1 MLDTH
6 KDRMDFRS
14 LDRAVESGSFDP
26 KLTPPRLPV
35 YSLAK
40 KPDPLGMTTPPV
52 GPQGAVPFQWEQAPG
67 KPKSEAK
74 PEPPRRNRSSSAA
87 ANTRLGLPP
96 KMAASAAAAKEKRFS
111 KTTPA
116 SHAFSPSSMRDA
128 LRQRSASL
136 SSLSSLVKGRNF
148 SSSLAKGRHSSAKD
162 VDDGSFLKGRSIAK
176 ERKEWREDKG
186 EDMTISPCYSA
197 SSSQS
202 SSSLTFSSC
211 TGGEESEEERE
222 KEETKEVAVKVR
234 ITRYERE
241 RTLTCHTATDFW
253 TKISGRLQAA
263 VPWRRDIK
271 M

>member
-1 MLDTH
+1 MIGTH
-6 KDRMDFRS
+6 KDRMDFQS

-26 KLTPPRLPV
+26 RLTPPRLPV

-67 KPKSEAK
+67 KPKSEVK
-74 PEPPRRNRSSSAA
+74 HELPRRNRSSPAT
-87 ANTRLGLPP
+87 ANARLGLPP
-96 KMAASAAAAKEKRFS
+96 KMAAAPAAAVKEKRLP
-111 KTTPA
+111 KAQA
-116 SHAFSPSSMRDA
+116 SHAFSPSSVRDA

-136 SSLSSLVKGRNF
+136 TSLSSLVKGRI
-148 SSSLAKGRHSSAKD
+148 SSSKGARHSFAKD
-162 VDDGSFLKGRSIAK
+162 DSFLKGNSFAK
-176 ERKEWREDKG
+176 ERNKGEG
-186 EDMTISPCYSA
+186 EDMIISPCYSA

-241 RTLTCHTATDFW
+241 RTLTCHTASDFW

-263 VPWRRDIK
+263 VPWWRDVK